1 MACNCGDVRM
11 PPGLVIYAHLATHSL
26 LSSSPSKF
34 HRGLSRRRVTC
45 AGERLQIIR
54 FLHGWVILGF
64 VFHLLSCRCFLLHG
78 IMHAVQDSL
87 VNKITCCTRC
97 AECHKYVKYKVC
109 CFYIYIQLYH
119 LGQTYNK
126 KQNPF
131 NTSNKQQHFFC
142 VITDYFSSPFQ
153 MYMLLNFRFTGITTH
168 TSHMHLVFLC
178 VFRILGLL
186 NLCLRSGY
194 EEKQQPKNKRT
205 ATTTFIES
213 NSTAN
218 RLTLSSHTAMFLRC
232 KSHGTCFIRDD
243 R

>member
-1 MACNCGDVRM
+1 
-11 PPGLVIYAHLATHSL
+11 
-26 LSSSPSKF
+26 
-34 HRGLSRRRVTC
+34 
-45 AGERLQIIR
+45 
-54 FLHGWVILGF
+54 
-64 VFHLLSCRCFLLHG
+64 
-78 IMHAVQDSL
+78 
-87 VNKITCCTRC
+87 
-97 AECHKYVKYKVC
+97 
-109 CFYIYIQLYH
+109 
-119 LGQTYNK
+119 
-126 KQNPF
+126 
-131 NTSNKQQHFFC
+131 
-142 VITDYFSSPFQ
+142 

-232 KSHGTCFIRDD
+232 KSHSTCFIRDD
-243 R
+243 RWAIRQVLPCSQPSPTQANITSKASQGILHKDTRWLRSSYWPESKVNSPELSSPLDRKPGHTDGWPANAEYFRVLYLLRALPLGLDTRGVLAWADKAGYTDGWIE